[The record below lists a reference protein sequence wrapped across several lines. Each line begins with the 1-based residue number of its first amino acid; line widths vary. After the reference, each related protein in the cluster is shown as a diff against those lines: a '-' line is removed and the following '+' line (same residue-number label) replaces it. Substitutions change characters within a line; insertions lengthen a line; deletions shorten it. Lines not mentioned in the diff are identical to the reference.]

1 MSELSRRGFLRAGL
15 AVGGGFLL
23 ELSPDLAEAAA
34 PRTTFI
40 PSAFLRITPDD
51 VVTLTLARVEMGQG
65 TATMHAQL
73 LAEELELDPAALVLE
88 LAPNDPRFANPLM
101 AVQLTGG
108 SNSTRSAWE
117 SYRVAGAT
125 AREMLISAA
134 ATRWGVKLRSEC
146 VAREGAVVHVPTGRA
161 LRYGALAEGAA
172 KLMIPSVKPREKGFK
187 VIGQPTP
194 RVDSALKVTGKAGY
208 GIDVQVPGAKVA
220 VIVRSPVPGGALVS
234 FDAAEARQLAGVTHV
249 VKVPSGL
256 AVVGDTYWHAR
267 RAAPLVKVEWDGGAL
282 AGLDSTKLAEQY
294 LAAARGTSG
303 KRMKDVGDA
312 PEALSTAP
320 RVLEAEYELPFLAH
334 APMEP
339 QNATAWVRD
348 GRIEIWAPTQGP
360 GMAAEQVAR
369 ELGVPQA
376 TITVHQTWL
385 GGGFGRRIQQDYVL
399 EAVHVSKAIGGPVKV
414 VWSREDD
421 MRHSPYRPMATHR
434 VRGALD
440 AAGLPL
446 AWHHRVA
453 TQSLLK
459 QNVGAFVGAALPSGL
474 SFLKR
479 SLSDLA
485 ASGLS
490 ESDPVAIEGVDSL
503 PYALPNLAVDFVPVE
518 PGVPV
523 AFWRSVGHSHTAFA
537 TESFI
542 DELAHAAGKDPFEY
556 RRTLLALQHR
566 HRWVLELAAEKL
578 GWARP
583 APQGLGRGIA
593 VHQSFDSYAAAA
605 VEVAVEGTAIQV
617 KRVVLAID
625 CGRVVNPDV
634 VKQQLES
641 AAIFGLSA
649 TLKQRITFAAG
660 RVEQSNFHDFA
671 PLRLNEVPVIE
682 TYLRDNEA
690 PVTGVGE
697 PGVPVIAPAVANAVF
712 ALTGKRLRRLPLSLE
727 EPAPAR

>member
-23 ELSPDLAEAAA
+23 ELAPDFAEAATA
-34 PRTTFI
+34 PVAFV

-51 VVTLTLARVEMGQG
+51 VVRLTLARVEMGQG

-73 LAEELELDPAALVLE
+73 LAEELELDPAALVLD
-88 LAPNDPRFANPLM
+88 LAPNDARYANPLM

-117 SYRVAGAT
+117 TYRVAGAT
-125 AREMLISAA
+125 AREMLITAA
-134 ATRWGVKLRSEC
+134 ATTWGVKLRSEC
-146 VAREGAVVHVPTGRA
+146 VARNGAVVHVPTGKT

-194 RVDSALKVTGKAGY
+194 RVDSMLKVTGKAGY
-208 GIDVQVPGAKVA
+208 GIDVKVPGAKVA
-220 VIVRSPVPGGALVS
+220 VILRSPVPGGALAS
-234 FDAAEARQLAGVTHV
+234 FDDTEARKLSGVTHV

-267 RAAPLVKVEWDGGAL
+267 RAAQVIKVEWSGGAT
-282 AGLDSTKLAEQY
+282 GLDSKKLAEQH
-294 LAAARGTSG
+294 LEAVRGTGG
-303 KRMKDVGDA
+303 KRLKDTGDA
-312 PEALSTAP
+312 PKVLATAAKA
-320 RVLEAEYELPFLAH
+320 VEAEYELPFLAH

-348 GRIEIWAPTQGP
+348 GRVEIWAPTQGP
-360 GMAAEQVAR
+360 GMAAEQVASA
-369 ELGVPQA
+369 LGIAQS

-385 GGGFGRRIQQDYVL
+385 GGGFGRRISQDYVL

-434 VRGALD
+434 VRGVLD
-440 AAGLPL
+440 DAGLPL

-459 QNVGAFVGAALPSGL
+459 QSVGAFVGAALPSSLG
-474 SFLKR
+474 FLKR
-479 SLSDLA
+479 SLSELA
-485 ASGLS
+485 ANGVAENDPLS
-490 ESDPVAIEGVDSL
+490 IEGIDSL

-523 AFWRSVGHSHTAFA
+523 TFWRSVGHSHTAFA
-537 TESFI
+537 TESFL

-556 RRTLLALQHR
+556 RRTLLARQHR
-566 HRWVLELAAEKL
+566 HRWVLELVAEKL
-578 GWARP
+578 GWSTP
-583 APQGLGRGIA
+583 AATGIGRGIA
-593 VHQSFDSYAAAA
+593 VHKSFDSYAAAA
-605 VEVAVEGTAIQV
+605 VEVAVDGAAIQV
-617 KRVVLAID
+617 KRLVLAID
-625 CGRVVNPDV
+625 CGRVVNPDL

-641 AAIFGLSA
+641 AAVFGLSA
-649 TLKQRITFAAG
+649 TLKQRITFAEG
-660 RVEQSNFHDFA
+660 RVEQSNFHDFV
-671 PLRLNEVPVIE
+671 PLRLNELPVIE

-727 EPAPAR
+727 